1 MVRATQSI
9 HKSHHV
15 PDVPPRT
22 AVSPRRVEVVVL
34 VLAVSLCVLPLW
46 LVKGAEPDV
55 IAAVVVGHE
64 LALSAAISN
73 GIRTA
78 ATGRRTHTA
87 RVGCENQN
95 LNKSRSRRKVS
106 HSEKKGVLYFCFF
119 SLAETEVGVCTRSAQ
134 CMDMGARVHWRN
146 RSVHVQ
152 ARCSFY
158 PLILVCLR

>member
-9 HKSHHV
+9 HKSRHV

-78 ATGRRTHTA
+78 ATGRRTHTE
-87 RVGCENQN
+87 RELGVRIRISREVDV
-95 LNKSRSRRKVS
+95 KSHTRRRRAFCTFVS
-106 HSEKKGVLYFCFF
+106 F
-119 SLAETEVGVCTRSAQ
+119 
-134 CMDMGARVHWRN
+134 
-146 RSVHVQ
+146 
-152 ARCSFY
+152 
-158 PLILVCLR
+158 P

>member
-78 ATGRRTHTA
+78 ATGRRTHTERELGVRIRISA
-87 RVGCENQN
+87 GALAES
-95 LNKSRSRRKVS
+95 LRSRASALFILSAHSRVS
-106 HSEKKGVLYFCFF
+106 
-119 SLAETEVGVCTRSAQ
+119 
-134 CMDMGARVHWRN
+134 
-146 RSVHVQ
+146 
-152 ARCSFY
+152 
-158 PLILVCLR
+158 